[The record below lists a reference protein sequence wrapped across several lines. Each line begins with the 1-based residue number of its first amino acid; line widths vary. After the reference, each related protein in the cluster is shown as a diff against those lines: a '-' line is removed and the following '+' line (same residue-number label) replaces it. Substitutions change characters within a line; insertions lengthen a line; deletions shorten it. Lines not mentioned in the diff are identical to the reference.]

1 MMKMSNTLLRPSR
14 VQLNSQDSFFSL
26 VRAGLWETEVR
37 LSAFDNIDYPQVLSL
52 AEEQSVVGLVAAGL
66 EHVTDVKV
74 PRADVL
80 QCVGKALQL
89 EQRNAAMNQ
98 FIEVLIQKMQAKS
111 ISAVLVKGQGIAQC
125 YEKPLWRAC
134 GDVDLL
140 LSDDNYERAK
150 ALLRP
155 FASVVETEGEYQK
168 HLSLTINS
176 WVVELHGSL
185 RTQLSPRVDRMIDK
199 TQEAVFS
206 GGQVRAWL
214 NRSTQVFLPSAD
226 NDVVFIFT
234 HFLKH
239 FFKGGL
245 GLRQICD
252 WCRLLWT
259 YRDKIDVLLLEEWLR
274 KAGLMTEWEAF
285 GAFAVEF
292 LGMPGEAMP
301 LYDGGSRWE
310 RKARRIKDFV
320 LMSGNFGHNRDRSY
334 FEKYPYVIRK
344 FCSFGRRVGDMF
356 NHARIFPLDSM
367 RFLSS
372 IVFHGIQDAIR
383 GE

>member
-1 MMKMSNTLLRPSR
+1 M
-14 VQLNSQDSFFSL
+14 QLNNQEAFFSL
-26 VRAGLWETEVR
+26 VRAGLWEIDVR
-37 LSAFDNIDYPQVLSL
+37 LSAFGDIDYPQVLSL
-52 AEEQSVVGLVAAGL
+52 AEEQSVVGLVASGL
-66 EHVTDVKV
+66 EHVKDVKV
-74 PRADVL
+74 PKADVL
-80 QCVGKALQL
+80 QFVGQTLQL
-89 EQRNAAMNQ
+89 EQQNSAMNQ
-98 FIEVLIQKMQAKS
+98 FIEVLMQKLQTQG

-140 LSDDNYERAK
+140 LSDDNYEKAK
-150 ALLRP
+150 AFLQPL
-155 FASVVETEGEYQK
+155 ASIVEAEGEYQK
-168 HLSLTINS
+168 HLSLTINL

-185 RTQLSPRVDRMIDK
+185 RTQLSSRVDRMIDK
-199 TQEAVFS
+199 TQKAVFYD
-206 GGQVRAWL
+206 GQVRSWM
-214 NRSTQVFLPSAD
+214 NGKTQVFLPSAD
-226 NDVVFIFT
+226 NDVIFIFT

-239 FFKGGL
+239 FYKGGL

-259 YRDKIDVLLLEEWLR
+259 YRDEIDGRLLKEWLR
-274 KAGLMTEWEAF
+274 KAGLTSEWKAF
-285 GAFAVEF
+285 GAFAVEY
-292 LGMPGEAMP
+292 LGMPVEAMP
-301 LYDGGSRWE
+301 LYEGGSRWK

-356 NHARIFPLDSM
+356 RHARIFPLDSM

-372 IVFHGIQDAIR
+372 IVFHGIQDAVR